1 MHFLNLLWRYTIL
14 KAVLFIP
21 AINNFVIYGKVGFL
35 AALVSP
41 DVAATSAHSALQVLS
56 RQASALQLA
65 DENSFNLESELDTC
79 AQHVDERF
87 VTIFVSDII
96 LFRRM

>member
-1 MHFLNLLWRYTIL
+1 M
-14 KAVLFIP
+14 
-21 AINNFVIYGKVGFL
+21 YGKVGFL

-65 DENSFNLESELDTC
+65 DENSFNLESEVDTC
-79 AQHVDERF
+79 VHVDERF

>member
-1 MHFLNLLWRYTIL
+1 MERWVFLLHLFHQMLLQHLHI
-14 KAVLFIP
+14 
-21 AINNFVIYGKVGFL
+21 
-35 AALVSP
+35 
-41 DVAATSAHSALQVLS
+41 QVLS

-65 DENSFNLESELDTC
+65 DENSFNLESEVDTC
-79 AQHVDERF
+79 VHVDERF